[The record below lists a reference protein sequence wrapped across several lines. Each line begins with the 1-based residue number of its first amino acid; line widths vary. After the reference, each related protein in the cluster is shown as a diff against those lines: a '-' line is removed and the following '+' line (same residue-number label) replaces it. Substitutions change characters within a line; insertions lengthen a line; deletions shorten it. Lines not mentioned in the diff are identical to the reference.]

1 MDADEVKTI
10 VERMAIDLYL
20 HVPAVENL
28 VFIGIQSRG
37 DKLAERLRILLHAKM
52 QRDGIAGQLPLGIL
66 NVNFYRDDLGKNY
79 DSPNVKAINIDFDIT
94 NKHVILIDDVFYTG
108 RTVRAALDAI
118 FTQGRPSKIS
128 MLTLVKR
135 PGREL
140 PVLPEFVGLDV
151 AAQDNEYIKVK
162 LKEVEGIDEVSIHP
176 R

>member
-1 MDADEVKTI
+1 MSFLL
-10 VERMAIDLYL
+10 MMFL
-20 HVPAVENL
+20 H
-28 VFIGIQSRG
+28 
-37 DKLAERLRILLHAKM
+37 
-52 QRDGIAGQLPLGIL
+52 
-66 NVNFYRDDLGKNY
+66 
-79 DSPNVKAINIDFDIT
+79 
-94 NKHVILIDDVFYTG
+94 
-108 RTVRAALDAI
+108 RTHRARSLDAI